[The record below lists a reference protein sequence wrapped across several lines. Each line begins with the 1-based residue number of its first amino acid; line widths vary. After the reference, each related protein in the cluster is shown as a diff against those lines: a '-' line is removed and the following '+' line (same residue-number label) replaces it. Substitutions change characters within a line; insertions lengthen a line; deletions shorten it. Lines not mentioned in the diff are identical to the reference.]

1 MVYGVPAGTISVK
14 GARTGLPDC
23 LLGSTL
29 TLHPWAAAWAAS
41 EAKATAE
48 TEYFIVTV
56 SWVLGFGWCL

>member
-14 GARTGLPDC
+14 GARTGFPDC

-56 SWVLGFGWCL
+56 S